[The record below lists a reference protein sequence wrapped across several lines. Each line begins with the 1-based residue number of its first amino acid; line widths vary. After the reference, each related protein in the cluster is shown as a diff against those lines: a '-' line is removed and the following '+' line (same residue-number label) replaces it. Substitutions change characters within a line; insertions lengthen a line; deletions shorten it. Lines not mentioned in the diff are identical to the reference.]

1 MNTSN
6 IVKIIEQLETAL
18 VANRD
23 QKRSEA
29 VAAYMKHRFSFFG
42 MEAAVRRKIQQP
54 FVLQLKSMENRASR
68 WELIRALWAKDER
81 EFHYFA
87 QDWLNTW
94 PNKWMYEA
102 DADKLKWLISQQAWW
117 DSVDTIASNYL
128 GKWAQAFPE
137 KARET
142 FEEWRYEPVFWLN
155 RACLIYQLKFKD
167 AVDIPYLES
176 LIAQLLPNKEFFIQK
191 AIGWSLRQLSK
202 FHPEEVRRILATY
215 PIKGLAYREASKY
228 I

>member
-1 MNTSN
+1 MKTPS
-6 IVKIIEQLETAL
+6 VQLIEQLETAFI
-18 VANRD
+18 AQQNSARAC
-23 QKRSEA
+23 A
-29 VAAYMKHRFSFFG
+29 VAAYMKNRFPFYG
-42 MEAAVRRKIQQP
+42 MEATIRRNIQKP
-54 FVLQLKSMENRASR
+54 FVVALKSMENRADR
-68 WELIRALWAKDER
+68 WELIRDLWAKDER

-94 PNKWMYEA
+94 PNKWMDEA
-102 DADKLKWLISQQAWW
+102 DADELKWLISQQAWW

>member
-1 MNTSN
+1 M
-6 IVKIIEQLETAL
+6 KIPSLQLIEQLETAFI
-18 VANRD
+18 AQQNTERA
-23 QKRSEA
+23 RA
-29 VAAYMKHRFSFFG
+29 VAAYMKNRFPFYG
-42 MEAAVRRKIQQP
+42 MEATIRRNIQKP
-54 FVLQLKSMENRASR
+54 FIVVLKSMENRTDR
-68 WELIRALWAKDER
+68 WELIRDLWAKDER

-94 PNKWMYEA
+94 PNKWMDEA
-102 DADKLKWLISQQAWW
+102 DADELKWLITQQAWW

-128 GKWAQAFPE
+128 GKWAQAFPK

-176 LIAQLLPNKEFFIQK
+176 LIVQLLPNKEFFIQK

-202 FHPEEVRRILATY
+202 FHPDEVRRILATY